1 MLNLGPKP
9 DLRANEPKASGQIYS
24 RDNCLISQGQSQPL
38 DLGPLPGKQAANIM
52 KEGPGGREGLI
63 L

>member
-24 RDNCLISQGQSQPL
+24 RDNCLISQGQSQHL